1 MFSASHGP
9 RASCSCSGRAPTL
22 RTARSGAIRGDM
34 ESRRRLD
41 DLVGGLPGSGLQE
54 DVHQTAD
61 GGVGGMWARMKQP
74 GSHSMG

>member
-1 MFSASHGP
+1 
-9 RASCSCSGRAPTL
+9 
-22 RTARSGAIRGDM
+22 M